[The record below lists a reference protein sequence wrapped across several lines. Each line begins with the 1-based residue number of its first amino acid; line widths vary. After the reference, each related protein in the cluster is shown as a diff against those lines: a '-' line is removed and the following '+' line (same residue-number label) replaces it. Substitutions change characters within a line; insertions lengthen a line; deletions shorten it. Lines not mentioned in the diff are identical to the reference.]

1 MPFIFGFLL
10 GQTLASKDGF
20 LAILLMPFAA
30 LFVFGVGYLGF
41 YAGSWYEAGA
51 TASVESIAWGNPWT
65 WHWPGVSLAHQFFD
79 LFVKGFS
86 GFTASNLGSPES
98 TITLG
103 LNFIFKWVMNTTGAM
118 VAISINLFVATI
130 PLYAIRFAKFTH
142 TFVTTHKQ
150 LKLKTI
156 EIN

>member
-41 YAGSWYEAGA
+41 YAGTWYEAGA
-51 TASVESIAWGNPWT
+51 TASLESITWNPWT
-65 WHWPGVSLAHQFFD
+65 WHWQGVNLAHQFFD
-79 LFVKGFS
+79 FFVKSFS
-86 GFTASNLGSPES
+86 ELTASNLGSPES
-98 TITLG
+98 AITLG
-103 LNFIFKWVMNTTGAM
+103 LNLIFKWMMNTTGAM

-130 PLYAIRFAKFTH
+130 PLYAIRFAKFAYE
-142 TFVTTHKQ
+142 FVTTHKQ
-150 LKLKTI
+150 LKLKAS
-156 EIN
+156 EEN